1 MFWHQFKVQDF
12 HNLVPTKKWRV
23 EKRNM
28 RKGDI
33 VLIMYTGKA
42 KSAEYK
48 LGRVV
53 VAECISVAEQ
63 KSKKEYVDRLERMLK
78 KKEM

>member
-1 MFWHQFKVQDF
+1 
-12 HNLVPTKKWRV
+12 
-23 EKRNM
+23 M
-28 RKGDI
+28 RSFLLPGSYE
-33 VLIMYTGKA
+33 V
-42 KSAEYK
+42 AEWISVCKEYIDYEVSEWISVCK
-48 LGRVV
+48 EYIDYE

>member
-1 MFWHQFKVQDF
+1 
-12 HNLVPTKKWRV
+12 
-23 EKRNM
+23 M